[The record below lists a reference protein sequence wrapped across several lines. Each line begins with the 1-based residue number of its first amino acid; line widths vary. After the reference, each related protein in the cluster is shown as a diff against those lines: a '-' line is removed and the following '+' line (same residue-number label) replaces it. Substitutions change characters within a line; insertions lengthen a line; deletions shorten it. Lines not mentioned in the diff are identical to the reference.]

1 MPYND
6 REQAH
11 METVKRNIL
20 SAVITAVLNILFILV
35 FSFGK
40 GVIRFDK

>member
-1 MPYND
+1 
-6 REQAH
+6 

>member
-6 REQAH
+6 KEQAY
-11 METVKRNIL
+11 MTSVKRNIL
-20 SAVITAVLNILFILV
+20 SAVITAVLNILFILL

-40 GVIRFDK
+40 GVIPFDK